1 MAVQSISSFVRSNE
15 KAFVFH
21 HGTGWFGAFFRKKE
35 SPQIECFAEIA
46 AKGYYDL
53 LLEGKYQEFVA
64 GYQQRNRIPKGYQE
78 QLLLNAQMF
87 VEQQKEDHKG
97 MKSVDIISA
106 KADTAH
112 HVADVFLSL
121 AYGDSTK
128 EQIVVPMVQVDG
140 DWKMR

>member
-1 MAVQSISSFVRSNE
+1 MIISMGLGLSSC
-15 KAFVFH
+15 
-21 HGTGWFGAFFRKKE
+21 KKE
-35 SPQIECFAEIA
+35 SPDPGYFAGIA

-53 LLEGKYQEFVA
+53 LLEGKYQEFVS

-97 MKSVDIISA
+97 LKSVDIISA

-112 HVADVFLSL
+112 HVANVFLSL